1 MNIAKLFV
9 DIMKQMLPFTKLNEA
24 STQNPRVWAL
34 GHHMCRNTSDQE
46 ASFQDDMEK
55 FMNTSDKAIPYDSD
69 CIGQGLMK
77 TAFGIN
83 NHSYDNEENVFEDLT
98 EDFRILAE

>member
-1 MNIAKLFV
+1 
-9 DIMKQMLPFTKLNEA
+9 MKQMLPLTKLKEA
-24 STQNPRVWAL
+24 SIKNPPLWAL

-46 ASFQDDMEK
+46 SSFQSDMEK
-55 FMNTSDKAIPYDSD
+55 FMNISDKAIPYDSD

-83 NHSYDNEENVFEDLT
+83 NHSYDNEENVFESLE
-98 EDFRILAE
+98 EDFNTLIK